1 MKQETK
7 ICQNC
12 KQNFTIEPE
21 DFDFYEKIKVP
32 PPTFCWQCRFERRCA
47 YRNERRLMRAT
58 SSKSGK
64 PIFTLYPPDAG
75 LTLYDADE
83 WYADDWDQMAT
94 GREYDFSRPFFVQLS
109 ELAHKAPLFAR
120 NVINNVNCDYCAYT
134 GYSKNCY
141 LIFQTVD
148 CEDSAYGNAVDYSR
162 SCFDNSHLAKC
173 ERCYNSFWLTNCH
186 RVHCSMQC
194 TDCVDLWFSKNCRNC
209 SDCFGCVNLTNQK
222 YCIFNQPYSKEEYKN
237 KIMEMNLDKYSS
249 FQVMAAAAEEF
260 WLKFPNRYLQGMMN
274 DDVTGEYIYNSKNIH
289 YGYLVR
295 GSRDLKYVQ
304 YMQLPGNVDCYDATM
319 WGENSELFYETVGSG
334 DGHRIRF
341 CMECHT
347 KIRDLE
353 YCINCV
359 SCSNCFGCVGL
370 RKKEYCIFNKQYTP
384 EEFRKLRERIV
395 QHMNDMPYADKMGRT
410 YRYGEFFPLELSY
423 YGYDTDLMRD
433 HFFPKKEHAL
443 EQGYAW
449 YEPDR
454 REYETTFDAKNLPD
468 SIKEVTD
475 EILKEVIRC
484 NSCAKAFRIIPI
496 ELAFLRREGI
506 PAPRLCYECR
516 HKRRIV
522 WRNKTPLY
530 SRKCHCNGMKSENG
544 VYQNTVSHQHG
555 TGKCPNEFETSYAP
569 DRKEIVYC
577 EQCYQSE
584 VV

>member
-1 MKQETK
+1 
-7 ICQNC
+7 
-12 KQNFTIEPE
+12 
-21 DFDFYEKIKVP
+21 
-32 PPTFCWQCRFERRCA
+32 
-47 YRNERRLMRAT
+47 
-58 SSKSGK
+58 
-64 PIFTLYPPDAG
+64 
-75 LTLYDADE
+75 
-83 WYADDWDQMAT
+83 
-94 GREYDFSRPFFVQLS
+94 
-109 ELAHKAPLFAR
+109 
-120 NVINNVNCDYCAYT
+120 
-134 GYSKNCY
+134 
-141 LIFQTVD
+141 
-148 CEDSAYGNAVDYSR
+148 
-162 SCFDNSHLAKC
+162 
-173 ERCYNSFWLTNCH
+173 
-186 RVHCSMQC
+186 
-194 TDCVDLWFSKNCRNC
+194 
-209 SDCFGCVNLTNQK
+209 
-222 YCIFNQPYSKEEYKN
+222 
-237 KIMEMNLDKYSS
+237 
-249 FQVMAAAAEEF
+249 MAAAAEEF